1 MRRCGVLCFLLFGNM
16 QILESFHLAV
26 SGEISQDVRATFDAL
41 RDATTKPDAD
51 SVIAYAMGDAF
62 SGAIGAFASRKGADS
77 LGDVKK
83 DSLLTKIGATSAF
96 FGTRSIVRSTEALLG
111 VPRPLIL
118 ITAPAIALFASE
130 SAKAIGRGGG
140 VVLGDAN
147 NLSARDGRKEVLDL
161 PEITGDITKWLIYDT
176 SYGVDPF
183 WLRYQQLLLNEQFDF
198 SSLIEA
204 EVSSVGIGAG
214 AATIG
219 AFVNKLLHKEKCISD
234 TTFSE
239 LGKVSLEG
247 ALLFGVY
254 QVTLDLLHTSVPD
267 FLNFKLIFSFVTDA
281 LEAALVS
288 S

>member
-1 MRRCGVLCFLLFGNM
+1 M
-16 QILESFHLAV
+16 
-26 SGEISQDVRATFDAL
+26 
-41 RDATTKPDAD
+41 
-51 SVIAYAMGDAF
+51 
-62 SGAIGAFASRKGADS
+62 
-77 LGDVKK
+77 
-83 DSLLTKIGATSAF
+83 
-96 FGTRSIVRSTEALLG
+96 
-111 VPRPLIL
+111 
-118 ITAPAIALFASE
+118 
-130 SAKAIGRGGG
+130 
-140 VVLGDAN
+140 
-147 NLSARDGRKEVLDL
+147 
-161 PEITGDITKWLIYDT
+161 IYDT

-254 QVTLDLLHTSVPD
+254 QVTLDLLRTSVPD

-288 S
+288 FLTG